1 MLQKT
6 KFNDISKN
14 KKLQENISVF
24 NISYK
29 SPTGPKPLRIRFDK
43 IVGFIISLDGKIKH
57 LVSFDYGF
65 LDKICERIE
74 YLISKK
80 SGVTNS
86 IYYNFG
92 KIRTDLYNS
101 LPIKINIDFS

>member
-1 MLQKT
+1 MLQKI

-43 IVGFIISLDGKIKH
+43 I
-57 LVSFDYGF
+57 
-65 LDKICERIE
+65 R
-74 YLISKK
+74 
-80 SGVTNS
+80 
-86 IYYNFG
+86 
-92 KIRTDLYNS
+92 
-101 LPIKINIDFS
+101 

>member
-1 MLQKT
+1 MAQKI
-6 KFNDISKN
+6 KFNNISKN

-29 SPTGPKPLRIRFDK
+29 SPTGPEPLCIRFDK

-65 LDKICERIE
+65 LDKICESIE

-80 SGVTNS
+80 VVLQRVLIITLERLEL
-86 IYYNFG
+86 
-92 KIRTDLYNS
+92 IRIILY
-101 LPIKINIDFS
+101 LLK